1 MFGLFWGELVLLVVF
16 VLEFFFVFL
25 CFVSAIFMGIITILT
40 CKIFPKLV
48 VDNILIGSLMTL
60 VPGVAITNALRDL
73 FGGDLLSGMARTTE
87 AILTAIALGGGIGIA
102 IKLLWGVM

>member
-1 MFGLFWGELVLLVVF
+1 MVT
-16 VLEFFFVFL
+16 
-25 CFVSAIFMGIITILT
+25 AIFMGIITILT